1 MEDKK
6 RKISHQSN
14 TGLSISFTI
23 FITELAVLM
32 TNGSCCSALC

>member
-6 RKISHQSN
+6 RKIGHQSN

-23 FITELAVLM
+23 FITELTVLM
-32 TNGSCCSALC
+32 TNGSCCNALC

>member
-6 RKISHQSN
+6 RKIGHQSN
-14 TGLSISFTI
+14 TGLSISFTF
-23 FITELAVLM
+23 FITELTVLV

>member
-6 RKISHQSN
+6 RKIGHQSN

-23 FITELAVLM
+23 FITELTVSM
-32 TNGSCCSALC
+32 SNGYCCSALC